1 MIFNLDKNS
10 STNEHYKLMAQTI
23 IPRPIAW
30 VVTEDEG
37 VVNIAPFSYF
47 IGLSS
52 NPATVLISVGHKTD
66 GTPKDT
72 LANIRKHQTCT
83 ICMVDEK
90 NLEKMH
96 FTSQAL
102 DKELSE
108 AEVFKIE
115 TQHIN
120 ENYPPLIQGVSVAY
134 FCTFN
139 QEVDLGGGYTIPLIL
154 NVKEIFV
161 DDDSI
166 TDKEKLT
173 IKFNP
178 VARIGRNYAFLG
190 EGIDAPVMPNISKT
204 IEK

>member
-37 VVNIAPFSYF
+37 VINIAPFSYF

-52 NPATVLISVGHKTD
+52 NPATVLISVGHRSD

-72 LANIRKHQTCT
+72 LANIRKHQKCT

-96 FTSQAL
+96 FSSQAL

-108 AEVFKIE
+108 AEVFNIE
-115 TQHIN
+115 TN
-120 ENYPPLIQGVSVAY
+120 SLLEGYPPMVSNVSVAY

-139 QEVDLGGGYTIPLIL
+139 QEVDLGGGSTIPIIL
-154 NVKEIFV
+154 NVEEIFV
-161 DDDSI
+161 EDSAI

-178 VARIGRNYAFLG
+178 VARIGRSYAFLG
-190 EGIDAPVMPNISKT
+190 EGIDAPVMPKV
-204 IEK
+204 

>member
-1 MIFNLDKNS
+1 MIFDLEENNV
-10 STNEHYKLMAQTI
+10 NEKYKLMAQTI

-52 NPATVLISVGHKTD
+52 DPASVLISVGHKAD

-72 LANIRKHQTCT
+72 LANIRKNKKCT

-90 NLEKMH
+90 HLEKMH
-96 FTSQAL
+96 FSSKEL

-108 AEVFKIE
+108 SELFNIE
-115 TQHIN
+115 TETIF
-120 ENYPPLIQGVSVAY
+120 ENYPPMIKDIPSAY

-139 QEVDLGGGYTIPLIL
+139 QEIDLGGATIPIVL
-154 NVKEIFV
+154 NVKQIYVNNEV
-161 DDDSI
+161 I
-166 TDKEKLT
+166 TDTERMT
-173 IKFNP
+173 IEFNP
-178 VARIGRNYAFLG
+178 VARIGKSYAFLG
-190 EGIDAPVMPNISKT
+190 DEIAPPT
-204 IEK
+204 IP